1 MQIANKDLI
10 DPVLLELKLNFSN
23 YIDTFERNNINI
35 IEFGA
40 NLDFGRKIEIIT
52 EKLKEYAK
60 RNIGQIARGSS
71 KTAQTGVSEGNERGI
86 RRNINGNESGSGE

>member
-1 MQIANKDLI
+1 MQIANRDLI

-60 RNIGQIARGSS
+60 RNIGQIAGGSS
-71 KTAQTGVSEGNERGI
+71 KAAQTGAS
-86 RRNINGNESGSGE
+86 

>member
-52 EKLKEYAK
+52 EKLKRVCQKKHWTNCK
-60 RNIGQIARGSS
+60 R
-71 KTAQTGVSEGNERGI
+71 KF
-86 RRNINGNESGSGE
+86 

>member
-40 NLDFGRKIEIIT
+40 NLDFGRK
-52 EKLKEYAK
+52 LK
-60 RNIGQIARGSS
+60 
-71 KTAQTGVSEGNERGI
+71 
-86 RRNINGNESGSGE
+86 